1 MIEYIRGGVAEL
13 SPTQAVIDAG
23 GVGYALAI
31 SLNTYTALQGKEE
44 ARLYV
49 FESIREDA
57 YQLYGFATKQERVLF
72 ALLVS
77 ISGVGGATARMV
89 LSAFTPVDL
98 ARVVMAEDSRS
109 LTSVKGIGPKAA
121 GRIIVELKDKVQDL
135 YADVSG
141 TSDGSEGNGVQSALH
156 SPVVSEAVEALTV
169 LGFPPASAHKAV
181 VQIVKHDAGITVE
194 EIIKR
199 ALKML

>member
-57 YQLYGFATKQERVLF
+57 YQLYGFVTKQERVLF

>member
-49 FESIREDA
+49 FEAIREDA

-109 LTSVKGIGPKAA
+109 LTSVKGIGSKAA

-141 TSDGSEGNGVQSALH
+141 TSDGSEGNGVQSALR